1 MKYPDEPPLT
11 DQDRRAIAEIRRQL
25 DRELGPPFPE
35 PGAISGDLA
44 AVGGPAAARGRGKGL
59 RLALGA
65 GAVTLAAAV
74 IGAFVS
80 LVDLIG
86 PSARSP
92 IVASPPGPNAIS
104 IPPLDPAPPLAG
116 ETNAREVAGT
126 KRRAMAKSPQRGV
139 PRVAR
144 AATRPAGC
152 PPPPPQASCAAL
164 SPVDD
169 GPPGRGEI
177 GSQYQRAIA
186 SSVSRDRDGAAVRVM
201 PARSVPLAS
210 IQSP

>member
-11 DQDRRAIAEIRRQL
+11 DQDRRAIEEIRRQL

-35 PGAISGDLA
+35 PGASSGDFA
-44 AVGGPAAARGRGKGL
+44 AAGGPTAARRGGRGL

-92 IVASPPGPNAIS
+92 IVASSPAPNAIS
-104 IPPLDPAPPLAG
+104 IPPLDPAPPPTG
-116 ETNAREVAGT
+116 ETNVRELAGT
-126 KRRAMAKSPQRGV
+126 KGRAMAKSPQRGV

-144 AATRPAGC
+144 AVTRPAGC

-164 SPVDD
+164 SPVDA
-169 GPPGRGEI
+169 GPAARGEI
-177 GSQYQRAIA
+177 VAQYQRTIA
-186 SSVSRDRDGAAVRVM
+186 SSVSRDRTGVAVRVT
-201 PARSVPLAS
+201 PARSVPLTS

>member
-1 MKYPDEPPLT
+1 MTYPDEPQLT
-11 DQDRRAIAEIRRQL
+11 DQDRRAIEEIRRQL

-35 PGAISGDLA
+35 PG
-44 AVGGPAAARGRGKGL
+44 GPAAARRRERGL

-80 LVDLIG
+80 FVDLIG

-92 IVASPPGPNAIS
+92 VVASSPAPNAIS
-104 IPPLDPAPPLAG
+104 IPPLDPAPAPAG
-116 ETNAREVAGT
+116 ETNLREWAGT
-126 KRRAMAKSPQRGV
+126 EGRARAKSPQRGV

-152 PPPPPQASCAAL
+152 PPPPPQGPCAAL
-164 SPVDD
+164 WLVDA
-169 GPPGRGEI
+169 GPPERGGI
-177 GSQYQRAIA
+177 AAQSQRAIA
-186 SSVSRDRDGAAVRVM
+186 SPVSRYRAGAALGVM
-201 PARSVPLAS
+201 PTRSVPLTS